1 MNSGLSQPVPFRLWS
16 CRVFGAL
23 AKRMDGKRIEAT
35 FFKKAM
41 SLCQDTDYEVRS
53 CMCKQL
59 NAIAKGVG

>member
-1 MNSGLSQPVPFRLWS
+1 MNSGLSQPVALRLWS

-23 AKRMDGKRIEAT
+23 ASRMEVKRIEST

-41 SLCQDTDYEVRS
+41 ALCQDTDYEVRS

-59 NAIAKGVG
+59 NAIAKAVG